1 MEYVK
6 PGISV
11 FMLYLI
17 ILVMPQ
23 HLTVVEY
30 DPEWLRMFECEAAV
44 IRRILG
50 ANCVAVNHI
59 GSTAVPGLA
68 AKPVIDIMPVVK
80 SLADVDLQAGEF
92 AKHGYGYM
100 GEFGIA
106 GRRYLRKGGDERTH
120 QVHVFEEGDVRNV
133 CRHLAFRDYL
143 RTHGDVREGYAALKR
158 RLAAMFPYDIVAYCD
173 GKERFVKTVEA
184 KAMEAWKCGIVN
196 VCDRPGL
203 LGEAA
208 GWFHEKWNIPEEEY
222 ASSIGECIAGGSP
235 VPQWYVAMCGEAIV
249 GGLGVIENDFHD
261 RKDLS
266 PNVCA
271 LYVEKAFRNCGIA
284 GRLLEF
290 ACRDMAARG
299 FGTLYLV
306 TDHTSF
312 YERYGWKFLCMVRDE
327 GGNVP
332 IRMYVHGQ

>member
-120 QVHVFEEGDVRNV
+120 QVHVF
-133 CRHLAFRDYL
+133 
-143 RTHGDVREGYAALKR
+143 
-158 RLAAMFPYDIVAYCD
+158 
-173 GKERFVKTVEA
+173 
-184 KAMEAWKCGIVN
+184 
-196 VCDRPGL
+196 
-203 LGEAA
+203 
-208 GWFHEKWNIPEEEY
+208 
-222 ASSIGECIAGGSP
+222 
-235 VPQWYVAMCGEAIV
+235 
-249 GGLGVIENDFHD
+249 
-261 RKDLS
+261 
-266 PNVCA
+266 
-271 LYVEKAFRNCGIA
+271 
-284 GRLLEF
+284 
-290 ACRDMAARG
+290 
-299 FGTLYLV
+299 
-306 TDHTSF
+306 
-312 YERYGWKFLCMVRDE
+312 
-327 GGNVP
+327 
-332 IRMYVHGQ
+332 